1 LIAHQYTFATIAH
14 LQRLQDDGA
23 MGRPVDGVD
32 LGQVDE
38 AQVDAV
44 MEAARLLVA
53 VVAASVLEVEERA
66 SLPQLRV
73 LTLMAAHGSL
83 TLGAVASALGVH
95 PSNAT
100 RMCDRL
106 VSAGLV
112 DRQDDP
118 DDRRQ
123 LRLTLT
129 GAGRALVEEVMSH
142 RRTAVRR
149 AMAGMTEAERVR
161 LAESLG
167 SFAAA
172 AFGLIDE
179 DPALGLSWV

>member
-1 LIAHQYTFATIAH
+1 MSINAHS
-14 LQRLQDDGA
+14 QRLRIRNHCGTMTGMSPA
-23 MGRPVDGVD
+23 EA
-32 LGQVDE
+32 VDE
-38 AQVDAV
+38 AHVDAV
-44 MEAARLLVA
+44 MDAARLLVA
-53 VVAASVLEVEERA
+53 VAAASVLEVEERA

-73 LTLMAAHGSL
+73 LTLMEARGSL
-83 TLGAVASALGVH
+83 TLGAVAAALGVH

-106 VSAGLV
+106 VASGLV

-129 GAGRALVEEVMSH
+129 ADGAELVARVMSH
-142 RRTAVRR
+142 RRAAVRR
-149 AMAGMTEAERVR
+149 ALTQMPPSERAE
-161 LAESLG
+161 LAASLG
-167 SFAAA
+167 AFAEA

-179 DPALGLSWV
+179 DAAVALSWV

>member
-1 LIAHQYTFATIAH
+1 MSINAHS
-14 LQRLQDDGA
+14 QRLRIRNHCGTMTGMSEA
-23 MGRPVDGVD
+23 EA
-32 LGQVDE
+32 VDE
-38 AQVDAV
+38 AHVDAV
-44 MEAARLLVA
+44 MDAARLLVA
-53 VVAASVLEVEERA
+53 VAAASVLEVEERA

-73 LTLMAAHGSL
+73 LTLMEARGSL
-83 TLGAVASALGVH
+83 TLGAVAAALGVH

-106 VSAGLV
+106 VAAGLV

-129 GAGRALVEEVMSH
+129 PDGAGLVASVMRH
-142 RRTAVRR
+142 RRAAVRR
-149 AMAGMTEAERVR
+149 ALTQMPPGERAE
-161 LAESLG
+161 LAASLG
-167 SFAAA
+167 AFAEA

-179 DPALGLSWV
+179 DAAVALSWV

>member
-1 LIAHQYTFATIAH
+1 LRIRTSCGTMAAVVVA
-14 LQRLQDDGA
+14 
-23 MGRPVDGVD
+23 GRDPGRVG
-32 LGQVDE
+32 DE
-38 AQVDAV
+38 QLDAV
-44 MEAARLLVA
+44 MDAARVLVA
-53 VVAASVLEVEERA
+53 VVAASVLEVEDRA

-73 LTLMAAHGSL
+73 LTLMATHGSL
-83 TLGAVASALGVH
+83 TLGAVAGALGVH

-106 VSAGLV
+106 VAAGYV

-118 DDRRQ
+118 QDRRQ

-129 GAGRALVEEVMSH
+129 GSGRELVDSVMSH

-149 AMAGMTEAERVR
+149 ALAEMTDEDRVR

-167 SFAAA
+167 RFTSVASGMVDEDAAA
-172 AFGLIDE
+172 A
-179 DPALGLSWV
+179 LSWV

>member
-1 LIAHQYTFATIAH
+1 VEVHQRTFATIAH
-14 LQRLQDDGA
+14 PQRLRHDGGMSKA
-23 MGRPVDGVD
+23 EA
-32 LGQVDE
+32 VDE
-38 AQVDAV
+38 LHVDAV
-44 MEAARLLVA
+44 MDAARLLVA
-53 VVAASVLEVEERA
+53 VAAASVLEVEERA

-73 LTLMAAHGSL
+73 LTLMEARGSL
-83 TLGAVASALGVH
+83 TLGAVAAALGVH

-106 VSAGLV
+106 VAAGLV

-129 GAGRALVEEVMSH
+129 ADGAELVARVMSH
-142 RRTAVRR
+142 RRAAVRR
-149 AMAGMTEAERVR
+149 ALTQMPPSERAE
-161 LAESLG
+161 LAASLG
-167 SFAAA
+167 AFAEA

-179 DPALGLSWV
+179 DAAVALSWV